1 MELAVVVIFFLLTLL
16 FDFRL
21 VLKRENPK
29 EIYFYAAVLL
39 ISIPVLVLRSLG
51 INLPDPSIFI
61 QEAVKPF
68 FTL

>member
-1 MELAVVVIFFLLTLL
+1 MELAVVLIFFLLTLL

-21 VLKRENPK
+21 VLKRKHPQ
-29 EIYFYAAVLL
+29 EIAFYVAVLL
-39 ISIPVLVLRSLG
+39 ISIPILVLRSLG
-51 INLPDPSIFI
+51 INLPDPIVFI